1 MSTVILAKVERIEL
15 SRTVLETAALPLSY
29 TNIGGVGKNRT
40 FSSGLWDP
48 SQHQAATPNWRRWRE
63 SNSHAR
69 CWPPQLYHWATPTL
83 EVWVRFEL
91 TTLRICNPFPWAT
104 RAPHRIKKPSK
115 IFIWEGSLIR
125 YIFDI
130 RYIEPPHMR
139 IYSPQSGVINQ
150 FCVCLCES
158 FICNRV
164 PLFVLLLY
172 STLLL

>member
-1 MSTVILAKVERIEL
+1 MRPKSAPSCHTELAKVERIEL

-29 TNIGGVGKNRT
+29 TNM
-40 FSSGLWDP
+40 
-48 SQHQAATPNWRRWRE
+48 
-63 SNSHAR
+63 
-69 CWPPQLYHWATPTL
+69 

-150 FCVCLCES
+150 FCVWLCES

>member
-1 MSTVILAKVERIEL
+1 MSTVILVVWERIEL
-15 SRTVLETAALPLSY
+15 SLRAYETQVSTKLPHR
-29 TNIGGVGKNRT
+29 IGEGGENRT
-40 FSSGLWDP
+40 LTHGFGDRSSTVELH
-48 SQHQAATPNWRRWRE
+48 QHWRCVTE
-63 SNSHAR
+63 SNRVLSCLGFAI
-69 CWPPQLYHWATPTL
+69 PPLTVRAT
-83 EVWVRFEL
+83 
-91 TTLRICNPFPWAT
+91 
-104 RAPHRIKKPSK
+104 HRIKKPSK

-158 FICNRV
+158 FICNKV

-172 STLLL
+172 SILLL